1 MESPSRPSPR
11 LNRLTLPSCRTAA
24 SFPQPRWAVVPG
36 AVVTRVLQICD
47 PQGSLRITRTVEAA
61 AATFA
66 DLPVRPPSP
75 PQAERLR

>member
-1 MESPSRPSPR
+1 
-11 LNRLTLPSCRTAA
+11 
-24 SFPQPRWAVVPG
+24 VVPG

-66 DLPVRPPSP
+66 DLPVRPPGPS
-75 PQAERLR
+75 QAERLR